1 MVKTVMQLQILE
13 VLKHQ
18 IAGIFR
24 WDNSTPVGSNGRGYH
39 AWVQSGDAY
48 PNASNYIDVLIRNGG
63 FYRITLKRSHSSAEA
78 SVCHMMIYGLAN
90 NTNAQYPVVHMT
102 GASGGGTNHS
112 TVQSGGGRGSSNAVI
127 KFLLRRY
134 IHIMLTLMILLL
146 GLQPLVIIT
155 KVS

>member
-1 MVKTVMQLQILE
+1 M
-13 VLKHQ
+13 
-18 IAGIFR
+18 
-24 WDNSTPVGSNGRGYH
+24 
-39 AWVQSGDAY
+39 VQSGDAY

-112 TVQSGGGRGSSNAVI
+112 TVQSGGGRGSSNAVGS
-127 KFLLRRY
+127 FY
-134 IHIMLTLMILLL
+134 WEVHSYNVNTYDT
-146 GLQPLVIIT
+146 IIRIT
-155 KVS
+155 TTGNNNQGIVALIERI